1 LAKEREGEGRRD
13 GVARAAA
20 AERAGRIWQKS
31 GNRIAVGAIM
41 SAAAPPRLEPLM
53 AISAEVGELVNIG
66 PAPLGERR
74 VVYIT
79 GGTFAG
85 PRLRG
90 EILGGADW
98 QILRRDGTIELD
110 ARYALK
116 DERGGIV
123 QVVSQ
128 GLRHGPVEVLAR
140 LARGEDVDP
149 ASYVFRTFM
158 RFETGAPDL
167 AFLNT
172 TLAVATAQRKARRVE
187 LQCFRVL

>member
-1 LAKEREGEGRRD
+1 MPEA
-13 GVARAAA
+13 
-20 AERAGRIWQKS
+20 
-31 GNRIAVGAIM
+31 
-41 SAAAPPRLEPLM
+41 SAPRLAFLM
-53 AISAEVGELVNIG
+53 SISAEVGEPVTMG

-85 PRLRG
+85 PQLRG
-90 EILGGADW
+90 AVLGGADW
-98 QILRRDGTIELD
+98 QILRRDGAIELD

-116 DERGGIV
+116 DERGGVV

-128 GLRHGPVEVLAR
+128 GLRHGPPEALAR

-149 ASYVFRTFM
+149 ASYFFRTFM
-158 RFETGAPDL
+158 RFETGDAEL

-172 TLAVATAQRKARRVE
+172 TLALATARRYARRVE
-187 LQCFRVL
+187 LACFSVL